1 MCSNGLPDIRL
12 RLAFTAMAVFP
23 LQNVS
28 IWSEDYLLET
38 YPRLLRRFCR
48 RPLFHA
54 ASAVLILVLVFAI
67 AGSLFGDFRTGE
79 PANFPPD
86 PGFIASVA
94 FAFTCFYYY
103 LKMPTHFSSSMRTLR
118 TNGIFTSD
126 DIEISDRTIELA
138 RDRRIIAI
146 PSISAAL
153 AGLAVIA
160 TGIVGISGP
169 PEVTHWS
176 HRTIITGTLVV
187 FNWTL
192 IWLALSGLIV
202 SMAVAAA
209 ALNSI
214 FDNNRIV
221 VHRLHPDRGGGFSPV
236 GDFSLK
242 LTPMAILPGL
252 IIGFS
257 VWESINQGTFRYDSP
272 QFIVS
277 AAICLGIIPAL
288 FYLPIRSARK
298 AMLRYRDGLIRE
310 TYERYS
316 AEHQSKHE
324 AQNEGALKNIKDS
337 VEQMDVLE
345 RLAKHESSYPVWPF
359 GYRSRVGVFLNST
372 FPLTCTLAGVV
383 VDNMIGI

>member
-1 MCSNGLPDIRL
+1 
-12 RLAFTAMAVFP
+12 
-23 LQNVS
+23 
-28 IWSEDYLLET
+28 
-38 YPRLLRRFCR
+38 
-48 RPLFHA
+48 
-54 ASAVLILVLVFAI
+54 
-67 AGSLFGDFRTGE
+67 
-79 PANFPPD
+79 
-86 PGFIASVA
+86 
-94 FAFTCFYYY
+94 
-103 LKMPTHFSSSMRTLR
+103 MRTLR

-324 AQNEGALKNIKDS
+324 AQTRE
-337 VEQMDVLE
+337 
-345 RLAKHESSYPVWPF
+345 P
-359 GYRSRVGVFLNST
+359 
-372 FPLTCTLAGVV
+372 
-383 VDNMIGI
+383 